1 MAKPVAKAAAPA
13 PAAARRPVPAA
24 ALPVPTAAPVP
35 VPTAAPVPTATA
47 ATGPPVLT
55 EANLQQVLDAYG
67 MLNKDMPAIA
77 PNGIPGL
84 LTPVQ
89 PLMKKIMENISLNN
103 GVFSAPS
110 LALTQAD
117 IQPVVDIYNLLTPG
131 LKGLVPQIIPPLLLP
146 ILKVMLPNAG
156 IP

>member
-1 MAKPVAKAAAPA
+1 
-13 PAAARRPVPAA
+13 
-24 ALPVPTAAPVP
+24 
-35 VPTAAPVPTATA
+35 
-47 ATGPPVLT
+47 
-55 EANLQQVLDAYG
+55 VLDAYG

-89 PLMKKIMENISLNN
+89 PLMAKIMQNISLNN

-110 LALTQAD
+110 LALMQAD

-131 LKGLVPQIIPPLLLP
+131 LKGLVPQIIPPLLAP
-146 ILKVMLPNAG
+146 IFKVVLPNAG